1 MSDIM
6 NRVYESLQM
15 FDNHSIKI
23 YINDHAYD
31 TNLFIGLAI
40 SDKLRNDFYLNRSTK
55 EFRFNI
61 NISDTNTYKIF
72 EKILKLQIPENIR
85 DKIAIDFL
93 KLGEEMKS
101 KSLMSFFINRY
112 GNDTYTT
119 HDILIKIK
127 YCNYIGY
134 TEKIFDF
141 ICDNIDS
148 INHNDLIDS
157 IAEAGLDFAE
167 QLITHLKNR
176 NKNPNDIIFSLINKN
191 PIFIEIISYLND
203 DYIEIRNLI
212 NSLKNLSTNEG
223 KSSIISIF
231 KTILDKSK
239 EKDFRI
245 KQLECELTTTKD
257 ELTKLRNEN
266 AKLKQEPK
274 QEENNKN
281 SSDYDTT
288 SSSSS
293 SDEEKKEEF
302 DSMPVKEHRHKH
314 RKHRKHHS
322 HYKGD

>member
-15 FDNHSIKI
+15 FDNHSITI

-72 EKILKLQIPENIR
+72 EKILKLQIPENIG

-119 HDILIKIK
+119 DDILIKIK

-167 QLITHLKNR
+167 QLIIHMKNR
-176 NKNPNDIIFSLINKN
+176 NLNTNDIIFSLINKN

-203 DYIEIRNLI
+203 DYTEIRYAI
-212 NSLKNLSTNEG
+212 DSLKNLSTNEG

-281 SSDYDTT
+281 SSDYDTP